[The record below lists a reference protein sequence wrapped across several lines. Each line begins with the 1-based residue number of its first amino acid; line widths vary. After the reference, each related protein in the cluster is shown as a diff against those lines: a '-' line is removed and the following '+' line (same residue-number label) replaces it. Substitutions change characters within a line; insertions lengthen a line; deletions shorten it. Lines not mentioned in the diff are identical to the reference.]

1 MGLFDGKGLSPTP
14 TTVLGMAQG
23 AARGLGKALLDP
35 MMESQ
40 GYLSEE
46 KQVMNIMKGVDM
58 SDPQSFTDAFN
69 ALLKVN
75 ADAANEFR
83 TQGLPMLK
91 LNMEANQTKER
102 KIVNRDGI
110 PYYADTGKPVID
122 DGYVKKDELSATDKN
137 FELDQRGRDIIA
149 TGKYD
154 TNTTEGLMSALVA
167 LQEAGLAGRPLS
179 KTLRESL
186 DKRLGLKDSS
196 LVDIT
201 EISKLDTMYRQ
212 NTKTYQDTVDAALEL
227 DTLITQAEAGNSI
240 SYNALQQKTS
250 QLIGDNRISV
260 DEIRRLNNAG
270 SIGEKVANLLSTWL
284 TGVPTSTRLADYRQV
299 LDGIGDINY
308 ARLKAENAKVK
319 GTLEAATPDP
329 KQREAL
335 LDVAEHLFALPSDP
349 SKTTSRIQLETKRT
363 LCRQHYSYVQLAEKG
378 DAKAG
383 AQANLLAKRMGERNI
398 VCGDINW

>member
-110 PYYADTGKPVID
+110 PYYADTGKPVIN

-167 LQEAGLAGRPLS
+167 LQGAGLAGRPLS

-284 TGVPTSTRLADYRQV
+284 TGVPTDARLADYRQV
-299 LDGIGDINY
+299 LDGIADINY
-308 ARLKAENAKVK
+308 ARLKEKNTSIRAS
-319 GTLEAATPDP
+319 LEAATPDP
-329 KQREAL
+329 NQRKAL
-335 LDVAEHLFALPSDP
+335 LDVTEHLFVLPSDP

-398 VCGDINW
+398 VCADINW

>member
-122 DGYVKKDELSATDKN
+122 DGYVKKNKLSAADKN

-284 TGVPTSTRLADYRQV
+284 TGVPTNARLADYRQV
-299 LDGIGDINY
+299 LDGIADINY
-308 ARLKAENAKVK
+308 ARLKEKNTSIRAS
-319 GTLEAATPDP
+319 LEAATPDP

-363 LCRQHYSYVQLAEKG
+363 LCRQHYSYVQQADKG

>member
-1 MGLFDGKGLSPTP
+1 
-14 TTVLGMAQG
+14 
-23 AARGLGKALLDP
+23 

-110 PYYADTGKPVID
+110 PYYADTGKPVIN

-167 LQEAGLAGRPLS
+167 LQGAGLAGRPLS

-284 TGVPTSTRLADYRQV
+284 TGVPTDARLADYRQV
-299 LDGIGDINY
+299 LDGIADINY
-308 ARLKAENAKVK
+308 ARLKEKNTSIRAS
-319 GTLEAATPDP
+319 LEAATPDP
-329 KQREAL
+329 NQRKAL
-335 LDVAEHLFALPSDP
+335 LDVTEHLFALPSDP

-383 AQANLLAKRMGERNI
+383 AQANLLAKRMGEKNI
-398 VCGDINW
+398 VCADINW